1 MDALAIGLQLCI
13 CCSDTAH
20 EIAYQCGQLSSA
32 R

>member
-13 CCSDTAH
+13 SCSDTAH
-20 EIAYQCGQLSSA
+20 EIAYQLSFA